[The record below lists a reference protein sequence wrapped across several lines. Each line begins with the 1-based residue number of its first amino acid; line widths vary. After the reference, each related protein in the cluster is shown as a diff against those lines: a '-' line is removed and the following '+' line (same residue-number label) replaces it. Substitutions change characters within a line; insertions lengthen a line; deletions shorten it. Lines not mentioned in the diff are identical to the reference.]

1 MIERCASVE
10 QPGWLT
16 LREALWP
23 HCSREEHLAEMS
35 AFLVAPKKY
44 AQFVAYSRTAEPIG
58 FAEASARD
66 DYVNGTETSPVA
78 FLEGLY
84 VIPDARR
91 QGVATELVA
100 AVAAWGIELGC
111 SELASDALL
120 ENELSHSVHKAL
132 GFVETERVL
141 FFRKSLR

>member
-1 MIERCASVE
+1 
-10 QPGWLT
+10 
-16 LREALWP
+16 
-23 HCSREEHLAEMS
+23 
-35 AFLVAPKKY
+35 
-44 AQFVAYSRTAEPIG
+44 
-58 FAEASARD
+58 
-66 DYVNGTETSPVA
+66 
-78 FLEGLY
+78 LEGLY